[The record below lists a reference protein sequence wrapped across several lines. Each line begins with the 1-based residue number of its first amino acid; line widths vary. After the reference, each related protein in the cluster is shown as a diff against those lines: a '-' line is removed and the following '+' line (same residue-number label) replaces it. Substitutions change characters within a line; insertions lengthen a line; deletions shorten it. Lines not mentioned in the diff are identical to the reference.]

1 MAECIFDQ
9 IASGKLPSDV
19 VYQDDTVM
27 AFKDIHPR
35 APIHLLIIPKKHITS
50 LADMTKEDLPVVAHM
65 LEVANIVAKQQGAGS
80 SYKLIINTGS
90 SSGQVVMHLHMHL
103 LARKEIPG
111 YA

>member
-1 MAECIFDQ
+1 
-9 IASGKLPSDV
+9 
-19 VYQDDTVM
+19 M